1 MLLLFLSQGTPL
13 LLAGDEFG
21 NSQAGNNNAWCQ
33 DNETAW
39 LDWSLMRKNRW
50 LHDYIAAIIA
60 FRKAHPMF
68 RLPREPRCVD
78 YIACGHPDVSYHGK
92 SAWYADPDVSCRQ
105 LGILYCGEYAE
116 LPDGTKDDWF
126 YVACNMHWNPHE
138 FGLPKLPE
146 GYQWSAAIDS
156 SLERMKGLIPEG
168 AEKPLEDQKTLTVP
182 ERSIVVLRGR
192 KVPGAAPAA
201 AGKESAKKKSAAK

>member
-1 MLLLFLSQGTPL
+1 M
-13 LLAGDEFG
+13 
-21 NSQAGNNNAWCQ
+21 
-33 DNETAW
+33 
-39 LDWSLMRKNRW
+39 
-50 LHDYIAAIIA
+50 
-60 FRKAHPMF
+60 
-68 RLPREPRCVD
+68 D